1 MSEDLVKLTSSS
13 LSSLISGDGGELS
26 LPKPFERDIFLFD
39 TIEAGTSHI
48 DGIEELEP
56 FLKEG
61 DRLEF
66 FREPQNRYDEMAI
79 VIKNAH
85 GIKIGYV
92 PQRDNV
98 VFSRLLDAGKIL
110 FGQITH
116 KEWRNRWLK
125 VSIKIYLHE

>member
-1 MSEDLVKLTSSS
+1 MSEDLIKLTSSS
-13 LSSLISGDGGELS
+13 LSSLISGDAGELS

-39 TIEAGTSHI
+39 TIVAGTSHI

-98 VFSRLLDAGKIL
+98 VFSRLMDAGKIL

-125 VSIKIYLHE
+125 ISIKIYLHE

>member
-1 MSEDLVKLTSSS
+1 MSEDLVKLTSSA
-13 LSSLISGDGGELS
+13 LSSLISGDAGELS

-39 TIEAGTSHI
+39 TIVAGTSYI

-66 FREPQNRYDEMAI
+66 FREPENKYDEKAI

-85 GIKIGYV
+85 GIKVGYV
-92 PQRDNV
+92 PKRDNV
-98 VFSRLLDAGKIL
+98 VFSRLMDAGKIL
-110 FGQITH
+110 FGKITH
-116 KEWRNRWLK
+116 KEWQNRWLK
-125 VSIKIYLHE
+125 ISIKIYLHE